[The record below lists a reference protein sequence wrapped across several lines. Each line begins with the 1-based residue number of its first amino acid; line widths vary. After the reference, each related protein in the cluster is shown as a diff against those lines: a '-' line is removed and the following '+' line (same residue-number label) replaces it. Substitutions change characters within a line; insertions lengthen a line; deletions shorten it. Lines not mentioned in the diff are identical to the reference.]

1 MDVEMF
7 RMIERI
13 IISLGG
19 ILSVYLGY
27 KLFYIATVKT
37 DSGGSFKSALFSASF
52 TKVGPGV
59 FFALFGAYVMA
70 TSITTQ
76 IDIKT
81 EPAGQAVLR
90 QNANIPAAVLSQMAT
105 TTSTLPDSVEKTQLM
120 GLIRQAQQSVIAPAP
135 PGGTIPGKRAVRI
148 D

>member
-1 MDVEMF
+1 MDVEML
-7 RMIERI
+7 RMVERI
-13 IISLGG
+13 IVSLGG

-27 KLFYIATVKT
+27 RLFIVASVKT
-37 DSGGSFKSALFSASF
+37 DSGGSFKSALFSASL

-76 IDIKT
+76 INVQT
-81 EPAGQAVLR
+81 EQPSQ
-90 QNANIPAAVLSQMAT
+90 AAVHQSAYAHALLSQMGSVVAG
-105 TTSTLPDSVEKTQLM
+105 LPDSAEKTRLV
-120 GLIRQAQQSVIAPAP
+120 GLIRQAYQDTTPAGQP
-135 PGGTIPGKRAVRI
+135 SGPTFTRRSMQI